1 MTTQEI
7 ANRLVE
13 LCRTGAWDQAFEEL
27 YSPNAVSIEM
37 PGGPWPERCEGMEA
51 IAAKGE
57 QWQSMTE
64 EFHGV
69 EVSDPLI
76 AGNHFTLTMAMDVTM
91 KGMGRSKNTEVCVYK
106 VDDGKIVSEQFF
118 YDQ

>member
-13 LCRTGAWDQAFEEL
+13 LCRTGAWDKAFEEL
-27 YSPNAVSIEM
+27 YSKDAVSIEM

-57 QWQSMTE
+57 TWQGMVE

-69 EVSDPLI
+69 EVSDPLV
-76 AGNHFTLTMAMDVTM
+76 AGEHFTCTMTMDITM
-91 KGMGRSKNTEVCVYK
+91 KGMPRARNEEICVYTVK
-106 VDDGKIVSEQFF
+106 DGKIVTEQFF
-118 YDQ
+118 YSQ